1 MNKSLV
7 SYITDEQ
14 LVEQYKTGDQRAL
27 GLLYERYFTKVKQ
40 KCFSYTKDSDEA
52 YDLAQDILIKAF
64 TKISTFL
71 GHSSFS
77 SWLFVI
83 ATNHCITQLRKYK
96 NIHFE
101 DITHC
106 YNLSDETPDLD
117 ARLDYEMKEESL
129 NNRLE
134 EISEQDRKLLLLKYH
149 HNYSILDLQ
158 KEFKLNASAV
168 KMRLQRARHKMEQK
182 MTRWQ
187 LQVAV

>member
-1 MNKSLV
+1 MIKSAIC
-7 SYITDEQ
+7 SFTDEQ
-14 LVEQYKTGDQRAL
+14 LVEQYRNGNQKAL
-27 GLLYERYFTKVKQ
+27 GILYERYFAKVKQ
-40 KCFSYTKDSDEA
+40 KCFSYSKDSDEA

-64 TKISTFL
+64 SKIYTFM

-101 DITHC
+101 DIAHC
-106 YNLSDETPDLD
+106 YNLYDETPDLD
-117 ARLDYEMKEESL
+117 VRLDYEMKEESL
-129 NNRLE
+129 NNKLE

-158 KEFKLNASAV
+158 KEFNLNASAV

-182 MTRWQ
+182 MTRRQ
-187 LQVAV
+187 LQIAV